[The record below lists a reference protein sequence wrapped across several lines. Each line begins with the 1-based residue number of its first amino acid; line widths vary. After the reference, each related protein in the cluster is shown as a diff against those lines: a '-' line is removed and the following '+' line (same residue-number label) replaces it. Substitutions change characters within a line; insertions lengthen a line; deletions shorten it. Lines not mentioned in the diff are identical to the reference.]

1 MDDMKEIRTQLA
13 DVREWLVR
21 LDTKLDGMTDV
32 KKTADA
38 ANERSREALALAQE
52 NARDIAEIKADDRRK
67 WGVIIGMGT
76 SFIGSILIYFLT
88 R

>member
-21 LDTKLDGMTDV
+21 LDTKLDGMADV

-38 ANERSREALALAQE
+38 ANERAREALALAQE
-52 NARDIAEIKADDRRK
+52 NARDIAEIKTDDRRK
-67 WGVIIGMGT
+67 WGAIGGMAA
-76 SFIGSILIYFLT
+76 SFIVSILIYFLT

>member
-21 LDTKLDGMTDV
+21 LDTKLDGMADV

-67 WGVIIGMGT
+67 WGAIGGMAA
-76 SFIGSILIYFLT
+76 SFIVSILIYFLT